1 MASSFSEFQE
11 YMVTVG
17 GKNFWTTH
25 AFGKDSG
32 FDAVFATKFDS
43 CDYRM
48 LNGGN
53 HNQNSMGSMGRY
65 TNPLKEFLKHSMLQ
79 HEAIFKE
86 QVYELHRLYWTQ
98 KNLMNIH
105 NLKENCTAWNMG
117 PQLSSVSLQNER
129 RDSQSEGVN
138 FIPPLNPMMSTVQAD
153 SRIMVEHCQGSSST
167 LHQSRRRRVAID
179 LELPGEDYIS
189 DDEFTKDQKQGEV
202 QNPAQHEMVVLPE
215 NMKVRLNCNEKICA
229 DETTVR
235 INLFNQGFSLA
246 DRGAINLEEYAEE
259 AKMVASFDLEAP
271 PACQGGIHGLVQHAL
286 HDTRRE
292 DLDSMSLMKCSTMDQ
307 SERMQGKISYHY
319 DSECNISSGSHD
331 DKLFTQKKN
340 TNQSCRALLDLNES
354 LPDESSIII
363 PATIGHPSPSESSSG
378 HGRSVSVES
387 HFHFQPV
394 TAFLGIQSST
404 CSKETPWCK
413 IMRFILVQ

>member
-1 MASSFSEFQE
+1 
-11 YMVTVG
+11 MVTVG
-17 GKNFWTTH
+17 GKNFWTAH
-25 AFGKDSG
+25 AFGKDSE

-98 KNLMNIH
+98 KNLMNTH
-105 NLKENCTAWNMG
+105 NLKENCTAWDMG

-153 SRIMVEHCQGSSST
+153 NRIMVEHCQGSSST

-202 QNPAQHEMVVLPE
+202 QNPAQHEMMVLPE
-215 NMKVRLNCNEKICA
+215 NMKCQEELRGEAEIPSCQMTEMSVEKGGPTGLSDGSAILSSSLPNGSVYDGSQRAFSDVNHGNAVDDNLNSSVDSMEADLGSEKAKLDSCKEDSLSPNPSRIQVAGTVTGHSNSSHDYDQCVTGVLDA
-229 DETTVR
+229 QNLVLSTTEDSSAFVQDEM
-235 INLFNQGFSLA
+235 
-246 DRGAINLEEYAEE
+246 EEQLQEE
-259 AKMVASFDLEAP
+259 APKVDPAVTGAAEMLIQLLLAKSPSSSNCFTDVKHGSLEA
-271 PACQGGIHGLVQHAL
+271 Q
-286 HDTRRE
+286 
-292 DLDSMSLMKCSTMDQ
+292 M
-307 SERMQGKISYHY
+307 
-319 DSECNISSGSHD
+319 N
-331 DKLFTQKKN
+331 
-340 TNQSCRALLDLNES
+340 
-354 LPDESSIII
+354 
-363 PATIGHPSPSESSSG
+363 
-378 HGRSVSVES
+378 
-387 HFHFQPV
+387 
-394 TAFLGIQSST
+394 
-404 CSKETPWCK
+404 
-413 IMRFILVQ
+413 